1 LRLVGVDLF
10 AEPPFR
16 SYLGGDAGLQG
27 MEPFLVQPN
36 TVILSAPLAERYGL
50 ALGDVITLDVA
61 TREVAMQIVGLLEPA
76 DAANERALASLLFTD
91 IANAQELFEMRGRLS
106 HIDLIIEDEAV
117 LDELA
122 AWLPAGI
129 TLEEASAR
137 SNAVQQMT
145 AAFQLN
151 LQALSLLALVVGMF
165 LIYNTVSFSVVQ
177 RRPLF
182 GILRS

>member
-1 LRLVGVDLF
+1 
-10 AEPPFR
+10 
-16 SYLGGDAGLQG
+16 
-27 MEPFLVQPN
+27 
-36 TVILSAPLAERYGL
+36 
-50 ALGDVITLDVA
+50 
-61 TREVAMQIVGLLEPA
+61 LEPA

-137 SNAVQQMT
+137 RNAVQQMT

-182 GILRS
+182 GILRSLGVTGRQLFRLILVEAAGLSLLGSLLGLVLGVLL